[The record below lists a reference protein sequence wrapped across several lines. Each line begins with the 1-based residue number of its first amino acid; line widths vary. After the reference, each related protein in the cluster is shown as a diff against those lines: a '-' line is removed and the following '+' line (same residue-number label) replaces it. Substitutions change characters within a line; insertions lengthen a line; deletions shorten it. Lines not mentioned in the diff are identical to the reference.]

1 MLSMGTRKV
10 REKYGISPSN
20 NQQLQNKPRGEKKV
34 MNGSEKKV
42 MNRGQDRDEIRQI
55 QMLMFLCLCL
65 SPQSKLRQL
74 LEMALAT
81 SETETMAKAQMSPCN
96 DVSVDG
102 LFDWLGSV
110 FMPEEMKEAEKR
122 LMEWQNDARN
132 MLPAINELKTIE
144 NKLGFKISIQKLN
157 SQ

>member
-1 MLSMGTRKV
+1 
-10 REKYGISPSN
+10 
-20 NQQLQNKPRGEKKV
+20 
-34 MNGSEKKV
+34 

-74 LEMALAT
+74 LEMALAIP
-81 SETETMAKAQMSPCN
+81 ETETLAQAQATPCD

-102 LFDWLGSV
+102 LFNWLNLV
-110 FMPEEMKEAEKR
+110 FGQTDMTESEIR
-122 LMEWQNDARN
+122 LLEWQNDQTN
-132 MLPAINELKTIE
+132 MVAAINELKTIE
-144 NKLGFKISIQKLN
+144 SKLGFKISIEKLN